1 MASQEASLDEIK
13 HAKMCYGIA
22 SAFLGAGTGPGSLD
36 VTDSLEKMD
45 IEEIVQ
51 SVIVEGCIGETLSAI
66 EAHFAAHYA
75 QDGAV
80 KEALEEIAVDETRHG
95 QLAWD
100 TIEWILQK
108 QPEIRNFVNDVF
120 EEELEKLIMPARND
134 TVLMAL
140 FYAKSQ
146 RRR

>member
-1 MASQEASLDEIK
+1 MLIGAPARLIVASQEASLDEIK

-66 EAHFAAHYA
+66 EAHLAARYA

-80 KEALEEIAVDETRHG
+80 KEALEEIAADETRHG

-120 EEELEKLIMPARND
+120 EEEFEKLV
-134 TVLMAL
+134 T
-140 FYAKSQ
+140 
-146 RRR
+146 